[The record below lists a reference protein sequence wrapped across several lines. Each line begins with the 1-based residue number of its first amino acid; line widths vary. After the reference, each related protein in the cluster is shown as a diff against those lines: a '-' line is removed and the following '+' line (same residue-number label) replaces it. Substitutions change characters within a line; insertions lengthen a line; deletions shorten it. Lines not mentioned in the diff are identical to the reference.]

1 GGRCRPDWGI
11 GAPGRAA
18 RAWQAR
24 WQAAATG
31 CRTAPPGAAAA
42 HDPCGARKRRC
53 AELCC
58 GRIWTWRAQPP
69 PCWTPY
75 APASTGLGHRGSDV
89 LHQIGFL
96 PGETAVLVWCSAE
109 MAVSG
114 GAAIDRPVEL
124 ERAADVDRR
133 EPEDFGERFFE
144 LLLFALAG
152 ASHSAQR
159 GQRVGAADGIGVLNG
174 AAFGNAGGDDVLGEM
189 ARGIGRRAVALGRI
203 LAGESA
209 AAVGGVAAIGVDDDL
224 AAG

>member
-1 GGRCRPDWGI
+1 WIGINQIDARERGRRQPFEQKHGVVEVQPDIGEIFQVDRRERLGHAVDERLDPDEAGARMLFGLRDHVLAAAQSDLEAGGGGRMGAGGGGWRPDWGI

-58 GRIWTWRAQPP
+58 GRIWTWRSQPP

-89 LHQIGFL
+89 LHQIGCR

-133 EPEDFGERFFE
+133 EPEDFG
-144 LLLFALAG
+144 
-152 ASHSAQR
+152 
-159 GQRVGAADGIGVLNG
+159 
-174 AAFGNAGGDDVLGEM
+174 
-189 ARGIGRRAVALGRI
+189 
-203 LAGESA
+203 
-209 AAVGGVAAIGVDDDL
+209 
-224 AAG
+224 